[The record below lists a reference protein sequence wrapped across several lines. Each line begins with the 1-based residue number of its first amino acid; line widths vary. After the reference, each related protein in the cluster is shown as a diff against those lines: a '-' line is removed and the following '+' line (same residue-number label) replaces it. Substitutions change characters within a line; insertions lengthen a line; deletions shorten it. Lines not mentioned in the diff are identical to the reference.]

1 MTSGLTFQLEYA
13 QGLDS
18 FFHESLMS
26 FLNEGLH
33 ERVHLVMLLWILRV
47 MFIILEEESVRHPIP
62 CMAIQVVSV
71 FAPRHKHIV
80 QAVVFAEPSVLS
92 HRFLGQNLTI
102 VSIHKG
108 AFTEPQRGR
117 RSIILLMR
125 WYM

>member
-1 MTSGLTFQLEYA
+1 
-13 QGLDS
+13 
-18 FFHESLMS
+18 
-26 FLNEGLH
+26 
-33 ERVHLVMLLWILRV
+33 

-102 VSIHKG
+102 VSHPQGSIHRTSKRKAINHLVDAVVHVELTNIDNVYG
-108 AFTEPQRGR
+108 EVELTDIDQ
-117 RSIILLMR
+117 SST
-125 WYM
+125 YCT